1 MVVAEI
7 LTGISLVKA
16 SVDFIKS
23 NISTCQDIGQIAG
36 QIDDLFRG
44 EKETQALR
52 NKKSGGGLAD
62 QFGVESVAMETINAK
77 LAAEQLYEVSV
88 LVDMR
93 FGHGTWSGIVAE
105 RAKRIAEA
113 KEAAAKARKMERLRQ
128 EELMDNVKIGLGV
141 FFIVAVCIGLFMFLM
156 FSVAIA
162 TVMFDAKE
170 ITKTI

>member
-1 MVVAEI
+1 MVVAEV

-16 SVDFIKS
+16 SVDFIKN

-62 QFGVESVAMETINAK
+62 QFGVESVAMETINAR
-77 LAAEQLYEVSV
+77 LAAEQLQEVATM
-88 LVDMR
+88 VDMR
-93 FGHGTWSGIVAE
+93 FGHGTWAGILAE
-105 RAKRIAEA
+105 RARRIQEA

-128 EELMDNVKIGLGV
+128 QELMDNVKIGIGV
-141 FFIVAVCIGLFMFLM
+141 FFLIAVVIGLFMFLM

-162 TVMFDAKE
+162 TVAFDAKE
-170 ITKTI
+170 ITETI

>member
-1 MVVAEI
+1 MVVAEV

-16 SVDFIKS
+16 SVDFIKN

-62 QFGVESVAMETINAK
+62 QFGVESVAMETINAR
-77 LAAEQLYEVSV
+77 LAAEQLQEVATM
-88 LVDMR
+88 VDMR
-93 FGHGTWSGIVAE
+93 FGHGTWAGILTE
-105 RAKRIAEA
+105 RARRIQEA

-128 EELMDNVKIGLGV
+128 QELMDNVKIGIGV
-141 FFIVAVCIGLFMFLM
+141 FFLIAVVIGLFMFLM

-162 TVMFDAKE
+162 TVAFDAKE
-170 ITKTI
+170 ITETI